1 MRVMLSVLDVT
12 KAPLPCEAHMV
23 KATKQML
30 QILILDV
37 YPTKNMKE
45 KKKKLIRPIREPE
58 IEIELKLG
66 GGGVFFQPSTRS

>member
-1 MRVMLSVLDVT
+1 MRVTLSVLDVT

-37 YPTKNMKE
+37 YPTKNMK
-45 KKKKLIRPIREPE
+45 KKNDQTNKRT
-58 IEIELKLG
+58 G
-66 GGGVFFQPSTRS
+66 N

>member
-45 KKKKLIRPIREPE
+45 KKKKKIDQTNKR
-58 IEIELKLG
+58 
-66 GGGVFFQPSTRS
+66 TRN

>member
-45 KKKKLIRPIREPE
+45 KKNLIRPIREPE
-58 IEIELKLG
+58 IEIELKLR

>member
-37 YPTKNMKE
+37 YPTKNI
-45 KKKKLIRPIREPE
+45 KKKIIRPIREPE

-66 GGGVFFQPSTRS
+66 VGVYSSNHQQDREK

>member
-45 KKKKLIRPIREPE
+45 KKNLIRPIREPE

-66 GGGVFFQPSTRS
+66 VGGVFFQPSTRS

>member
-23 KATKQML
+23 KATKEML

-45 KKKKLIRPIREPE
+45 KKNLIRPIREPE

>member
-1 MRVMLSVLDVT
+1 MLSVLDVT

-37 YPTKNMKE
+37 YPTKNMK
-45 KKKKLIRPIREPE
+45 KKMIRPIREPE

>member
-12 KAPLPCEAHMV
+12 KAPLPCEVRMV

-45 KKKKLIRPIREPE
+45 KKKNDQTNKR
-58 IEIELKLG
+58 
-66 GGGVFFQPSTRS
+66 TRN

>member
-1 MRVMLSVLDVT
+1 MLSVLDVT

-45 KKKKLIRPIREPE
+45 KKNLIRPIREPE
-58 IEIELKLG
+58 IEIELKLR

>member
-12 KAPLPCEAHMV
+12 KAPLPCEVRMV

-45 KKKKLIRPIREPE
+45 KKNDQTNKR
-58 IEIELKLG
+58 
-66 GGGVFFQPSTRS
+66 TRN

>member
-1 MRVMLSVLDVT
+1 MRVTLSVLDVT

-37 YPTKNMKE
+37 YPTKNMK
-45 KKKKLIRPIREPE
+45 KKMIRPIREPE

>member
-37 YPTKNMKE
+37 YPTKNMK
-45 KKKKLIRPIREPE
+45 KKMIRPIREPE